1 MASGTSLIKR
11 MKGAIAPTNLRTVA
25 VTVNA
30 AANSGTATV
39 KAGAKILGILPAGNQ
54 DQFVDNVA
62 LSGTTLTVTLAAAA
76 TANNTFNVTVL
87 EV

>member
-1 MASGTSLIKR
+1 MASGVSKIKY
-11 MKGAIAPTNLRTVA
+11 MVGAIAPTNLKTVA

-30 AANSGTATV
+30 SATSGTATV

-62 LSGTTLTVTLAAAA
+62 LNGTTLTVTLAAAA

>member
-1 MASGTSLIKR
+1 MASGISKIKYVV
-11 MKGAIAPTNLRTVA
+11 GAIAPTNLKTVT

-30 AANSGTATV
+30 AATSGTATV
-39 KAGAKILGILPAGNQ
+39 RAGAKILGILPAGNQ

-62 LSGTTLTVTLAAAA
+62 ISGTTLTVTLSAAA
-76 TANNTFNVTVL
+76 TGANQFNVTVL

>member
-1 MASGTSLIKR
+1 MASGVSKIKY
-11 MKGAIAPTNLRTVA
+11 MVGAIAPTNLKTVA

-30 AANSGTATV
+30 SATSGTAAV

-62 LSGTTLTVTLAAAA
+62 LSGTTLTVTLAGAA
-76 TANNTFNVTVL
+76 TATNTFNVTVL